1 MTQRKAKILVADD
14 EPMILE
20 LLTAFM
26 EEENYEVVTAYDGAE
41 ALEQVAAEKP
51 DAVLLDVRMPKLDG
65 YQVCQRLRENEATR
79 TLPIIMITGLDQL
92 ADRLRGFEAGADDF
106 LTKPVRREELLTRLR
121 TLLRLGYYRALTVE
135 QEKFDA
141 VVRDLTDGIV
151 ILDQHWRISRCNR
164 AARQLLDLPE
174 TAAEGLSL
182 LEHLRERFQSPWPW
196 DTIQE
201 GTEPALSFEL
211 SRPRPNGPEQVLA
224 VSLTRLRG
232 HDGRL
237 LNVALTLR
245 DVSQERLEARQ
256 KGTFLTIISH
266 KLFTPLALILGW
278 TDLCEDEL
286 PPDAPA
292 VWREGLHQIKEAGHR
307 LRDLSETLLAYA
319 GLATPALT
327 LNLGRCN
334 LQDIV
339 KAVAEE
345 VRLKYPQKTLRVTCA
360 NESEPIFCHADEG
373 LLKQLFQAL
382 FDNAMK
388 FSDQDVVEITWQALA
403 TPDGLQCTVRDNGPG
418 IPPEAHEKVFD
429 TFYQLDRCRTGQV
442 PGAGLGLALAKR
454 IVEAHQGKIEV
465 EKTELPGT
473 GFRFSLAT

>member
-14 EPMILE
+14 EPVNVE
-20 LLTAFM
+20 LLAAFL
-26 EEENYEVVTAYDGAE
+26 EEESYEVVTASDGLE
-41 ALEQVAAEKP
+41 ALEQVATAKP
-51 DAVLLDVRMPKLDG
+51 DAVLLDVRMPNLDG

-79 TLPIIMITGLDQL
+79 TIPIIMVTGLDQL
-92 ADRLRGFEAGADDF
+92 EDRLQGFEAGADDF

-135 QEKFDA
+135 HEKFDA
-141 VVRDLTDGIV
+141 VIRDLTDGIV

-174 TAAEGLSL
+174 TAAAGPSL
-182 LEHLRERFQSPWPW
+182 PDHLRGRFQSSRPW
-196 DTIQE
+196 DSLTE
-201 GTEPALSFEL
+201 GDDPALSFEL

-232 HDGRL
+232 PEGQL

-256 KGTFLTIISH
+256 KGNFLTIISH

-292 VWREGLHQIKEAGHR
+292 VWREALLQIKEAGHR
-307 LRDLSETLLAYA
+307 LRDLSEMLLAYA
-319 GLATPALT
+319 GLATPDLT

-334 LQDIV
+334 LQEIV
-339 KAVAEE
+339 TAVAAE
-345 VRLKYPQKTLRVTCA
+345 VRPRYPQKTLRVTGVNA
-360 NESEPIFCHADEG
+360 SEPIFCTADED

-382 FDNAMK
+382 FDNALK
-388 FSDQDVVEITWQALA
+388 FSDKDTVEVTWQAVC
-403 TPDGLQCTVRDNGPG
+403 TPGQVQCEVRDNGPG
-418 IPPEAHEKVFD
+418 IPAEAHEKVFD
-429 TFYQLDRCRTGQV
+429 TFYQLDRFQTGQV

-454 IVEAHQGKIEV
+454 IVEAHHGKIEV
-465 EKTELPGT
+465 ETTEPQGT
-473 GFRFSLAT
+473 CFRFSLAT